1 MGAERRA
8 PREPAAPREAGAPRE
23 SGAPAAA
30 GELSLLAA
38 FEELLRP
45 RSERVVRWV
54 GDDAAVVRA
63 RPFLVTSVD
72 AMVDGVHFRLDHPGV
87 TAADAG
93 HRALAAA
100 LSDLAAMGAD
110 PGEAY
115 VAMGVPGDLP
125 ADAVLDCVRAMD
137 ELAARTQTTIAGG
150 DLYRAPALTLSV
162 TVNGWAESAEAL
174 VGRDGARPGDA
185 VVVTGPLGGAAAG
198 LAVLDGRARGGEDLV
213 RAYLRPEPRLAEGRA
228 LAALGATAMID
239 LSDGI
244 ATDARHLAARSGAR
258 IEIDLDAL
266 PLAAGVADVAAQLGL
281 EPWEPAASGGED
293 FELCACLPAHVDP
306 PPTVTRVGSV
316 VAGEP
321 GVAFS
326 AGGYAREVR
335 GYEHRVG

>member
-1 MGAERRA
+1 V
-8 PREPAAPREAGAPRE
+8 
-23 SGAPAAA
+23 S
-30 GELSLLAA
+30 ELSLIAA

-63 RPFLVTSVD
+63 RPFAVTSVD

-110 PGEAY
+110 AGEAY
-115 VAMGVPGDLP
+115 VAMGVPEGLG
-125 ADAVLDCVRAMD
+125 ADAVLDCVRAMED
-137 ELAARTQTTIAGG
+137 LAQRTATTIAGG
-150 DLYRAPALTLSV
+150 DLVRAPVLMLAV
-162 TVNGWAESAEAL
+162 TVTGWADARDDL

-185 VVVTGPLGGAAAG
+185 VVVTGTLGAAAAG
-198 LAVLDGRARGGEDLV
+198 LAILDGRADGGADLV

-228 LAALGATAMID
+228 RARPGASAMID

-244 ATDARHLAARSGAR
+244 ATDARHLATRSGVA

-266 PLAAGVADVAAQLGL
+266 PLAPGVAAVAAQLGL
-281 EPWEPAASGGED
+281 EPWQPAATGGED
-293 FELCACLPAHVDP
+293 FELCACLPSGLDVP
-306 PPTVTRVGSV
+306 GTTRVGTV
-316 VAGEP
+316 TAGEP
-321 GVAFS
+321 GVTFS
-326 AGGYAREVR
+326 AGGAQRDVR

>member
-1 MGAERRA
+1 V
-8 PREPAAPREAGAPRE
+8 
-23 SGAPAAA
+23 S
-30 GELSLLAA
+30 GELSLIAA
-38 FEELLRP
+38 FEQLLQP
-45 RSERVVRWV
+45 RSDRVVRWV

-110 PGEAY
+110 AGEAY
-115 VAMGVPGDLP
+115 VAIGVPDDLG
-125 ADAVLDCVRAMD
+125 ADAVLDCVRAME

-150 DLYRAPALTLSV
+150 DLVRAPALTLAV
-162 TVNGWAESAEAL
+162 TVNGWADSAEAL
-174 VGRDGARPGDA
+174 VGRDGARPGDS
-185 VVVTGPLGGAAAG
+185 VVVTGALGGAAAG
-198 LAVLDGRARGGEDLV
+198 LAVLDGRARGDEALV
-213 RAYLRPEPRLAEGRA
+213 RAYLRPEPQLARGRA

-239 LSDGI
+239 LSDGV
-244 ATDARHLAARSGAR
+244 ATDARHLAARSGVR

-266 PLAAGVADVAAQLGL
+266 PLAPGVAEIAAQLGL
-281 EPWEPAASGGED
+281 EPWEPAATGGED
-293 FELCACLPAHVDP
+293 FELCACLPAGVDP
-306 PPTVTRVGSV
+306 PGFATRVGSV

-321 GVAFS
+321 GVELSSDGA
-326 AGGYAREVR
+326 AREVR